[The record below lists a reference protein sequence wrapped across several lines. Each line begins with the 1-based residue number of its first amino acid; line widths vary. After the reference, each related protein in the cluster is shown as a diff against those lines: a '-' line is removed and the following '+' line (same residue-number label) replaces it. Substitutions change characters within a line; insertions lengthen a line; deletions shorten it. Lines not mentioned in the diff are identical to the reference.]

1 MARKGSRTS
10 CNGNGNGAGK
20 KANSNGNA
28 TRSKGE
34 VVLAQ
39 GVGVVTKHAF
49 ARSGDLSPDEP
60 VTEQSLD
67 CWDARTL
74 CHLPLP
80 RSVGP
85 YTVIR
90 ITKRFQSDLPCLVF
104 GTFYQETLQRWTN
117 ISAIGPV
124 DSQGTIGGTLNAQQF
139 TSQLNLGPASTCVPS
154 ALTVQVLNPTALQ
167 AAEGVMYH
175 GISTV
180 QAEFGGDILTWENR
194 FDQFVQFQAPR
205 MLSGGKLALRGVQTS
220 SYPLNMNA
228 VSEFTSLDIEEETT
242 FTWSASLRPR
252 GFAPILMYNIDGVSL
267 EYLVTTE
274 WRVRFDLSNPA
285 SAGHSMHDLA
295 TDRQWDDLV
304 HMASSRGAGVMDI
317 PDVAATGGIRYR

>member
-1 MARKGSRTS
+1 MARSKAGSRKNGGG
-10 CNGNGNGAGK
+10 NGNGNGK
-20 KANSNGNA
+20 A
-28 TRSKGE
+28 TRSMAE
-34 VVLAQ
+34 RVIAQ
-39 GVGVVTKHAF
+39 GVGTVPKHAF
-49 ARSGDLSPDEP
+49 AHSGDLPEGQEI
-60 VTEQSLD
+60 TEKCLD

-90 ITKRFQSDLPCLVF
+90 ITKRFQSTLPCLVF

-139 TSQLNLGPASTCVPS
+139 TAELNLGPTATCVPS

-180 QAEFGGDILTWENR
+180 QAEFGGDVLTWENR
-194 FDQFVQFQAPR
+194 FDQFVQYQAPR
-205 MLSGGKLALRGVQTS
+205 MLSGGKLALRGTQTS

-242 FTWSASLRPR
+242 FTWNASLRPR
-252 GFAPILMYNIDGVSL
+252 GFAPILMYNIDGAEL

-285 SAGHSMHDLA
+285 SAGHSKHGLA
-295 TDRQWDDLV
+295 TDHQWDDLISL
-304 HMASSRGAGVMDI
+304 AAARGAGVMDI
-317 PDVAATGGIRYR
+317 PDVAATGGVRYN